1 MRAIS
6 SARPRRAIGICALI
20 LSSTFSGTA
29 STISVAM

>member
-6 SARPRRAIGICALI
+6 SAGRGAIGICALI